1 MGKQMFNKMQKF
13 ISKNKDSII
22 SQFTSKADAFLPDP
36 LSIEDRIYGCL
47 YGGAVG
53 DALGYIVEFDS
64 ISTIRKNYGTSGVS
78 MRAISLV
85 FPIWER
91 CLVSDDT
98 QMTMFTAEGVLVAH
112 QRWGDRLTSERVL
125 DCIRDAYLD
134 WYLTQQTSPSQVP
147 VGHLGHSQLM
157 RANRAPGMTCLSAC
171 KAGAIGTVERP
182 LNDSMGCG
190 GVMRVAPI
198 GFLHPSDP
206 AHSFTLGVKAA
217 AMTHGHPMG
226 YIPAGAL
233 SWLINRL
240 AQGESMKAAVF
251 ELEEYLRGV
260 ENAGLMRTLIL
271 SAMKIAPISEI
282 APEHVEV
289 LGGGWVG
296 HECLAIAILAA
307 LADVP
312 LERKFEIAVNHSGDS
327 DSTAAV
333 LGNLIGAEV
342 GHRALLEV
350 PAYRSMTSKM
360 DVAPLLEPLV
370 KDFSDLIQRSL
381 PAGSATDE

>member
-1 MGKQMFNKMQKF
+1 MIEKLKSIFLYK
-13 ISKNKDSII
+13 KNENIEVVPNDE
-22 SQFTSKADAFLPDP
+22 TALPP
-36 LSIEDRIYGCL
+36 ALSLTDRIYGCL
-47 YGGAVG
+47 YAGAVG
-53 DALGYIVEFDS
+53 DALGYAVEFDH
-64 ISTIRKNYGTSGVS
+64 ISTIREKFGPSGVS
-78 MRAISLV
+78 MSAISLV
-85 FPIWER
+85 FPTWQH

-98 QMTMFTAEGVLVAH
+98 QMTMFTAEGLLAAH
-112 QRWGDRLTSERVL
+112 QRWGDRLTTKRSL

-134 WYLTQQTSPSQVP
+134 WYITQQSNPSQAL
-147 VGHLGHSQLM
+147 VGQLGHSHLM

-171 KAGAIGTVERP
+171 KAGAIGTIERP

-198 GFLHPSDP
+198 GFLHLSDP
-206 AHSFTLGVKAA
+206 ADCFILAAKAA

-226 YIPAGAL
+226 YIPAGSL

-240 AQGESMKAAVF
+240 VQGESLKAAVF
-251 ELEEYLRGV
+251 GLEEHLRGV

-271 SAMKIAPISEI
+271 SAMKIAPISDI

-350 PAYRSMTSKM
+350 SAYRSMISKM

-370 KDFSDLIQRSL
+370 KDFCDWIEGAS
-381 PAGSATDE
+381 PAGIVADE